1 MADVFG
7 EVLKDWRTRRRL
19 SQLDLA
25 LEADVSARHL
35 SFLETGRSRPSRGM
49 VLRLSD
55 VLAVPR
61 AARNQLLSEA
71 GYAPLYSARPENAP
85 DLAPLDAAIDRMLA
99 THDPYPGLALG
110 HDWSIRK
117 MNRAAM
123 LLFGTA
129 GIGIGD
135 NLVGQ
140 TLDNATLKAAILNHD
155 EVIRHILTRL
165 RTEIAHFGDDP
176 VRQEWIARILRD
188 HPDAADPPADPQPA
202 VVAVRYHTPFGALS
216 LFSTIAQ
223 FGSVED
229 ITYADLQIE
238 LMHPADEA
246 SGAILEQI
254 SQAAS

>member
-1 MADVFG
+1 MADAFG
-7 EVLKDWRTRRRL
+7 EVLKNWRTRRRL

-85 DLAPLDAAIDRMLA
+85 DLAPLDAALDRMLA

-110 HDWSIRK
+110 QDWSIRK
-117 MNRAAM
+117 LNRAAA
-123 LLFGTA
+123 LLFGSA
-129 GIGIGD
+129 EIGIGD

-140 TLDNATLKAAILNHD
+140 TLDNPALKAAILNHD
-155 EVIRHILTRL
+155 EVIRHLLTRL
-165 RTEIAHFGDDP
+165 RTEVAHFGDDP
-176 VRQEWIARILRD
+176 LRRAWIERITQD
-188 HPDAADPPADPQPA
+188 FPEASDPPEEPQPA
-202 VVAVRYHTPFGALS
+202 VVAIHYRTPLGDLS

-223 FGSVED
+223 FGTVED
-229 ITYADLQIE
+229 ISYADIQIE
-238 LMHPADEA
+238 LMHPADE
-246 SGAILEQI
+246 SSRTILQRI
-254 SQAAS
+254 FQAAS

>member
-1 MADVFG
+1 MADAFG

-55 VLAVPR
+55 VLGVPR
-61 AARNQLLSEA
+61 AARNQLLSGA
-71 GYAPLYSARPENAP
+71 GYAPLYSARPEDAP
-85 DLAPLDAAIDRMLA
+85 DLAPLDAAIDRMLT
-99 THDPYPGLALG
+99 THDPYPGLAVG
-110 HDWSIRK
+110 HDWAIRK
-117 MNRAAM
+117 LNPAAAM
-123 LLFGTA
+123 LFGAA

-140 TLDNATLKAAILNHD
+140 TLDNPALSAAILNRD
-155 EVIRHILTRL
+155 EVIRHLLARL

-176 VRQEWIARILRD
+176 VRKEWIDRILRD
-188 HPDAADPPADPQPA
+188 HPGAAEPSDGPQPA
-202 VVAVRYHTPFGALS
+202 VIAIRYQTPIGPLS

-229 ITYADLQIE
+229 ISYADIQIE

-246 SGAILEQI
+246 SRKILEQL